1 MHRGSLLCVLLT
13 VLVMVASFPLPAE
26 TTVPLNQGTEPQQTD
41 ASSINPGASA
51 AASASPAELEAQ
63 GDVMRLKKSYLDAID
78 YYRAALHAKP
88 HDAHIYNKVGIAEL
102 LSQRFRES
110 TKYFQ
115 RSIAN
120 DRRFADPYN
129 NLGVIDYALKKY
141 GRAIKSYKKAI
152 ALEPYCASFYSNLGA
167 AYFSEKQFENATGS
181 YAEALRLDP
190 AIFEHSSHAGVTAQL
205 SSPQDRAHYD
215 YVLARL
221 YAKMG
226 VTDRS
231 LEYLRRALEEGYK
244 GVDNA
249 YKDPEFAT
257 LRRDVRFT
265 QLMSAR
271 PPAISEVTN

>member
-1 MHRGSLLCVLLT
+1 MNRGSPLCVLLMALF
-13 VLVMVASFPLPAE
+13 VAASFPLPAE
-26 TTVPLNQGTEPQQTD
+26 TTVPPNQGSDPQQTQAPSIKSP
-41 ASSINPGASA
+41 ASPAVEASA
-51 AASASPAELEAQ
+51 AELEAQ
-63 GDVMRLKKSYLDAID
+63 GDLMRLKKSYLDAID
-78 YYRAALHAKP
+78 YYRAALRQKP

-102 LSQRFRES
+102 MSQRFRES
-110 TKYFQ
+110 TKDFQ
-115 RSIAN
+115 RAIAN
-120 DRRFADPYN
+120 DRKYADPFN
-129 NLGVIDYALKKY
+129 NMGVIDYSLKKY
-141 GRAIKSYKKAI
+141 KQAVKSYKKAI
-152 ALEPYCASFYSNLGA
+152 AIEPDCAPFYSNLGA
-167 AYFSEKQFENATGS
+167 AYFSEKEFENATDS

-190 AIFEHSSHAGVTAQL
+190 SIFERSSHAGVTAQL

-231 LEYLRRALEEGYK
+231 LEYLKRALEEGYK

-271 PPAISEVTN
+271 PPAIPEMNN